1 MQFHKGPLV
10 IKTDTLLG
18 KDDSPYLH
26 NSPNLLKDWERLRLN
41 FCTVDNPLA
50 DLEVV
55 VESENL
61 VLLTEATT
69 DSVKKKIKMET
80 KVYSRDWNCLG
91 NRIPVGLFCW
101 QQCNIMPSCYS
112 QLAFGTAVLPTL
124 N

>member
-1 MQFHKGPLV
+1 MAYENSQIFTLCTIKYSEIQQILHLFFHRNLQFHKGPLF

-69 DSVKKKIKMET
+69 ESVKEKKENKNGD
-80 KVYSRDWNCLG
+80 KSLLR
-91 NRIPVGLFCW
+91 GLE
-101 QQCNIMPSCYS
+101 
-112 QLAFGTAVLPTL
+112 LPW
-124 N
+124 

>member
-1 MQFHKGPLV
+1 MYYLRFKNESQVGNTKIQLILNLFFHRNLQFHRGLLV

-69 DSVKKKIKMET
+69 DSVKKKKEN
-80 KVYSRDWNCLG
+80 KNGDKSLLQ
-91 NRIPVGLFCW
+91 GLE
-101 QQCNIMPSCYS
+101 
-112 QLAFGTAVLPTL
+112 LPW
-124 N
+124 